1 MSMLASFFNNIRWQ
15 DILDILVVSYFLFRF
30 YVLFRGTNVFRVI
43 VGIGILWIFQRIAG
57 YMGLIVTTWAMQ
69 GIIAFAAI
77 IIIIVFRNEIRNVLQ
92 AKNIGAILWGF
103 SHKVAETPVQILTG
117 SVYELA
123 QRRIGALMVIPGKDD
138 LQEVIQ
144 SGVPW
149 RGILTKEMILSIFW
163 PDNPVHDGA
172 AILQGDRITEVGAIL
187 PLSRRSDLPS
197 AYGTRHR
204 AALGLAEKSDAL
216 IILVSEETGH
226 VVGFKGDHIEKI
238 DSNLALEKLLRTDS
252 GMSSD
257 YKGLQEREKLSLALA
272 ALAIFLFVAGT
283 WFSFSR
289 GQETLTTMEVPI
301 EYMNRDPNM
310 ELIGSSL
317 NSINLDLSGGGTL
330 IKSIRPEQ
338 VKVRIDLSKAVVG
351 LNEYT
356 LTSENISLPP
366 GIILRS
372 VDPSVVDVTLDVPI
386 VKELPLQVDWTGKLP
401 PDLVL
406 ADVKLK
412 PERIKVMGGRK
423 ILEQLSTIYTEKVA
437 LDTLKSSGSTTV
449 KIALTPASLRV
460 AEDSKDRLTID
471 YTIRKKLPLP

>member
-1 MSMLASFFNNIRWQ
+1 MLASFFTNIRWQ

-43 VGIGILWIFQRIAG
+43 VGIGFLWIFQRIAG
-57 YMGLIVTTWAMQ
+57 YMGLIVTSWAMQ

-103 SHKVAETPVQILTG
+103 SHKIAESPVQIIT
-117 SVYELA
+117 SAVYELA
-123 QRRIGALMVIPGKDD
+123 QRRIGALLVIPGKDD
-138 LQEVIQ
+138 LEEVIQ
-144 SGVPW
+144 GGVPW
-149 RGILTKEMILSIFW
+149 RGVLTKEMILSIFW

-172 AILQGDRITEVGAIL
+172 AILQGDQITEVGAIL

-197 AYGTRHR
+197 VYGTRHR

-216 IILVSEETGH
+216 IVLVSEETGH
-226 VVGFKGDHIEKI
+226 VVGVKGDHIEEI

-257 YKGLQEREKLSLALA
+257 YRGLREKEKLSLALA
-272 ALAIFLFVAGT
+272 AMAIFLFVAGT

-289 GQETLTTMEVPI
+289 GQETLTTMEAPI

-317 NSINLDLSGGGTL
+317 NSINLDLSGAGTL

-338 VKVRIDLSKAVVG
+338 VKVRIDLNKAVVG
-351 LNEYT
+351 LNKYT

-401 PDLVL
+401 QGYILE
-406 ADVKLK
+406 DVKLK
-412 PERIKVMGGRK
+412 PERVKVMGGRK
-423 ILEQLSTIYTEKVA
+423 ILERLSTIYTEKVA
-437 LDTLKSSGSTTV
+437 LDTLKTSGSMTV

-471 YTIRKKLPLP
+471 YTIRNKLPLPQ

>member
-1 MSMLASFFNNIRWQ
+1 MLASFFTNIRWQ

-43 VGIGILWIFQRIAG
+43 VGIGFLWIFQRIAG
-57 YMGLIVTTWAMQ
+57 YMGLIVTSWAMQ

-103 SHKVAETPVQILTG
+103 SHKIAETPVQIITSG
-117 SVYELA
+117 VYELA
-123 QRRIGALMVIPGKDD
+123 QRRIGALLVIPGKDD
-138 LQEVIQ
+138 LQELIQ

-149 RGILTKEMILSIFW
+149 HGILTKEMILSIFW

-172 AILQGDRITEVGAIL
+172 AIVQGDTITEVGAIL

-216 IILVSEETGH
+216 VILVSEETGH
-226 VVGFKGDHIEKI
+226 VVGVKGDQVKEI
-238 DSNLALEKLLRTDS
+238 DNNLALEKLLRTDK

-257 YKGLQEREKLSLALA
+257 YKGLREREKLSLALA
-272 ALAIFLFVAGT
+272 AMAIFLFVAGT

-366 GIILRS
+366 GIILRK
-372 VDPSVVDVTLDVPI
+372 VDPSVVDVILDVPI

-401 PDLVL
+401 PGLL
-406 ADVKLK
+406 LTDVTLK
-412 PERIKVMGGRK
+412 PDRIKVMGGRK
-423 ILEQLSTIYTEKVA
+423 ILELLSTIYTEKVA
-437 LDTLKSSGSTTV
+437 LDTLKESGSMTV

-460 AEDSKDRLTID
+460 AEDSKDRLTLE
-471 YTIRKKLPLP
+471 YAIRNKLPLQQ

>member
-1 MSMLASFFNNIRWQ
+1 MSMLASFFNNMRWQ

-43 VGIGILWIFQRIAG
+43 VGIGFLWIFQRMAG
-57 YMGLIVTTWAMQ
+57 YMGLIVTSWAMQ

-92 AKNIGAILWGF
+92 AKDIGAILWGF
-103 SHKVAETPVQILTG
+103 THKLAETPVQIITS

-123 QRRIGALMVIPGKDD
+123 KRRIGALLVFPGKDD
-138 LQEVIQ
+138 LEEVIQ
-144 SGVPW
+144 SGIPW
-149 RGILTKEMILSIFW
+149 KGVLTKEMILSVFW

-172 AILQGDRITEVGAIL
+172 AVLLGDQISEVGAIL

-216 IILVSEETGH
+216 IILVSEESGK
-226 VVGFKGDHIEKI
+226 VVGVKGDQVTEI
-238 DSNLALEKLLRTDS
+238 DSNIALEKLLDAGA

-257 YKGLQEREKLSLALA
+257 YKGLREKDKLSLVLA
-272 ALAIFLFVAGT
+272 AMVIILFVAGT

-289 GQETLTTMEVPI
+289 GLETLTTMEVPI
-301 EYMNRDPNM
+301 EYMNHDPKM

-317 NSINLDLSGGGTL
+317 NSVNLDLSGAGPL

-338 VKVRIDLSKAVVG
+338 VQVRIDLGKAVIG
-351 LNEYT
+351 LNAYT
-356 LTSENISLPP
+356 ITSENISLPP

-372 VDPSVVDVTLDVPI
+372 VDPPVVDVTLDIPI
-386 VKELPLQVDWTGKLP
+386 IKELPLQVDWTGKL
-401 PDLVL
+401 DEGLRLETVE
-406 ADVKLK
+406 LK
-412 PERIKVMGGRK
+412 PGRIKVMGGRK
-423 ILEQLSTIYTEKVA
+423 ILEQITTMYTEKVA
-437 LDTLKSSGSTTV
+437 LDNLKTSGNMTV

-460 AEDSKDRLTID
+460 TEDSRDRLSIA
-471 YTIRKKLPLP
+471 YVIRKKLNPE

>member
-1 MSMLASFFNNIRWQ
+1 MSMLAAFFTNIRWQ

-43 VGIGILWIFQRIAG
+43 VGIGFLWIFQRLAA
-57 YMGLIVTTWAMQ
+57 YMGLIVTSWAMQ

-77 IIIIVFRNEIRNVLQ
+77 IIIIVFRNEIRSVLQ
-92 AKNIGAILWGF
+92 TKNIGAILWGF
-103 SHKVAETPVQILTG
+103 SHKVAETPVQIITS

-123 QRRIGALMVIPGKDD
+123 QRRIGALLVIPGTDD
-138 LQEVIQ
+138 LEELIP

-149 RGILTKEMILSIFW
+149 EGVLTKEMILSIFW

-226 VVGFKGDHIEKI
+226 VLGVKGDHIKEI
-238 DSNLALEKLLRTDS
+238 DSNIALEKLLRTDS

-257 YKGLQEREKLSLALA
+257 YKGLREKEKLSLTLA
-272 ALAIFLFVAGT
+272 GMVIFLFVAGT

-289 GQETLTTMEVPI
+289 GQETLTTVETPI

-310 ELIGSSL
+310 ELVGSSL
-317 NSINLDLSGGGTL
+317 NSVDLDLSGAGTL

-366 GIILRS
+366 GIVLRG

-401 PDLVL
+401 PGLGL
-406 ADVKLK
+406 AEVKLI

-423 ILEQLSTIYTEKVA
+423 ILEQLSTMYTEKIA
-437 LDTLKSSGSTTV
+437 LDTLKASGNMTV

-460 AEDSKDRLTID
+460 AEDSKDRLTIE
-471 YTIRKKLPLP
+471 YTIRQKLPPQ

>member
-1 MSMLASFFNNIRWQ
+1 MLASFFTNIRWQ

-43 VGIGILWIFQRIAG
+43 VGIGFLWIFQRIAG
-57 YMGLIVTTWAMQ
+57 YMGLIVTSWAMQ

-77 IIIIVFRNEIRNVLQ
+77 IIIIVYRNEIRNVLQ
-92 AKNIGAILWGF
+92 AKDIGAILWGF
-103 SHKVAETPVQILTG
+103 SHKIAATPVQIITG
-117 SVYELA
+117 AVYELA
-123 QRRIGALMVIPGKDD
+123 QRRIGALLVIPGKDD
-138 LQEVIQ
+138 LEELIQ

-172 AILQGDRITEVGAIL
+172 AILKGDRITEVGAIL

-226 VVGFKGDHIEKI
+226 VVGVKGDYIEKI

-252 GMSSD
+252 GLSSD
-257 YKGLQEREKLSLALA
+257 YKELREKEKLSLALA

-289 GQETLTTMEVPI
+289 GQETLTTMEAPI

-317 NSINLDLSGGGTL
+317 NSINLDLSGAGTL

-351 LNEYT
+351 LNKFT

-372 VDPSVVDVTLDVPI
+372 VEPSVVDVTLDVPI

-401 PDLVL
+401 PGLIL
-406 ADVKLK
+406 ADVNLK

-437 LDTLKSSGSTTV
+437 LDTLLASGSMTV

-471 YTIRKKLPLP
+471 YTIRSKLPLQ